1 MTYRTMVKRLEP
13 YRPAAELFE
22 YFKEEEAAVFLDSSL
37 QGDLD
42 GIPVNGR
49 KPYLSLVQ
57 SDRLYINGV
66 AAEGRIGE
74 FLKRYLEENREGE
87 PYRSSLDCGRH
98 RLFQL

>member
-1 MTYRTMVKRLEP
+1 MNILRKRRRQSFWIPPFREIW
-13 YRPAAELFE
+13 
-22 YFKEEEAAVFLDSSL
+22 
-37 QGDLD
+37 D